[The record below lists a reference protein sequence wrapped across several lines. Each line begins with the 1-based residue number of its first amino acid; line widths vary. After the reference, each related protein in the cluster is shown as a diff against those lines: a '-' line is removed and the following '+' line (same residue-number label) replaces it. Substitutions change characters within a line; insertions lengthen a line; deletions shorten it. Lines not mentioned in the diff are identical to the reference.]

1 MQTNSNGDLFVDDQG
16 DGRVVRGAYIVSGAP
31 RLADLAARVGFDIVW
46 VEMEHG
52 QVSYETA
59 EAICTAAQCVGSAA
73 AIRVSSVQRQ
83 YVLRALEVGA
93 DVIVAPMVNTV
104 EDAKE
109 LVRHG
114 KFPPVGN
121 RGYNTRSRGMNYGLG
136 TPRELMDKANRDTHL
151 IAQVETT
158 EAVRNLDGVLGV
170 EGLSGILIGPGDLSN
185 AMGCGGDLTN
195 AELVESVTRC
205 IRTARQAGKHAGI
218 LAAPGPLL
226 EAAVAAGA
234 DLVFYAGDVMDLG
247 RYWPDVLAK
256 VDPKAKKEGQ

>member
-1 MQTNSNGDLFVDDQG
+1 MQTNRNGDLFVDDQG
-16 DGRVVRGAYIVSGAP
+16 DARVVRGAYVVSGAP

-59 EAICTAAQCVGSAA
+59 EAICTAAQAAGAAA

-93 DVIVAPMVNTV
+93 DVVVAPMVSTV
-104 EDAKE
+104 EDATE

-136 TPRELMDKANRDTHL
+136 APRELMDEANRNTHL

-158 EAVRNLDGVLGV
+158 EAVQNLDGILGV

-185 AMGCGGDLTN
+185 AMGCGGQLTN
-195 AELVESVTRC
+195 PELVKTVTRY
-205 IRTARQAGKHAGI
+205 ISTARQAGKHAGI
-218 LAAPGPLL
+218 LVAPSPLL
-226 EAAVAAGA
+226 EAAVDAGA

-247 RYWPDVLAK
+247 RCWPDVLAR
-256 VDPKAKKEGQ
+256 VNPKAKKEGR